1 MDLLNQESKIILN
14 CNRLLNFLYYK
25 KGIEFFEVNINDEYF
40 KNQLDWPPNCNDPT
54 PEEKLNSSVNFVKD
68 IILSNSLGIF
78 YNFSLIY
85 MAHFCVMV
93 HRDKE
98 NPSRS
103 YAYVKALLGIKFIV
117 PPKPEFMCQRIE
129 DRFWCADAFKDLDL
143 MGIARYLG
151 TYEEVRGVWHN
162 MLLNSTGNTVK
173 DHSFQLFS
181 EKNNEEDFWWSPF
194 INSLYNPSLSLSQ
207 YSPLTIYELDEHFT
221 YFEGLNFRLLPSK
234 PTILINLIKIFMEI
248 RNLFVE
254 DGWVFQ
260 LSNKGSSE
268 SRKIIKL
275 EKIFDF
281 SEVLVITLRHKFP
294 NQVDEED
301 LNLLIFEAAEE
312 SLRRILAIPSLLP
325 QRPKEFVKLLASISK
340 IKDGLITRK
349 GGECELAIDF

>member
-1 MDLLNQESKIILN
+1 
-14 CNRLLNFLYYK
+14 
-25 KGIEFFEVNINDEYF
+25 
-40 KNQLDWPPNCNDPT
+40 
-54 PEEKLNSSVNFVKD
+54 
-68 IILSNSLGIF
+68 
-78 YNFSLIY
+78 
-85 MAHFCVMV
+85 
-93 HRDKE
+93 
-98 NPSRS
+98 
-103 YAYVKALLGIKFIV
+103 
-117 PPKPEFMCQRIE
+117 
-129 DRFWCADAFKDLDL
+129 
-143 MGIARYLG
+143 
-151 TYEEVRGVWHN
+151 

-207 YSPLTIYELDEHFT
+207 YSPLTIYELDEHLT

-234 PTILINLIKIFMEI
+234 STILINLIKIFMEI

-254 DGWVFQ
+254 DGWVCQ
-260 LSNKGSSE
+260 LINKGSSE

-294 NQVDEED
+294 NQIDEED

-349 GGECELAIDF
+349 GGECELAIEF

>member
-1 MDLLNQESKIILN
+1 
-14 CNRLLNFLYYK
+14 
-25 KGIEFFEVNINDEYF
+25 
-40 KNQLDWPPNCNDPT
+40 
-54 PEEKLNSSVNFVKD
+54 
-68 IILSNSLGIF
+68 
-78 YNFSLIY
+78 
-85 MAHFCVMV
+85 
-93 HRDKE
+93 
-98 NPSRS
+98 
-103 YAYVKALLGIKFIV
+103 
-117 PPKPEFMCQRIE
+117 
-129 DRFWCADAFKDLDL
+129 
-143 MGIARYLG
+143 
-151 TYEEVRGVWHN
+151 

-194 INSLYNPSLSLSQ
+194 INSLYNSSLSLSQ

-260 LSNKGSSE
+260 LTNKGSSE

-349 GGECELAIDF
+349 GGECELAIEF